1 MAMYP
6 EITAA
11 QWISNTY
18 ITDDSKLIAAKSNE
32 RFLTQLNSW
41 LEQAKRFEGKEMSPQ
56 TARAINLLKIG
67 TAMPP
72 PKDPAKLA
80 ELTRIATRSEEH
92 TSELQ
97 SLMRHSYAVFCLKKK
112 KQQKT

>member
-1 MAMYP
+1 MRISDWSSDVCSSDLLSRAGALALAACNREPSPDASIPKDETADQFIERVNDELMAMYP

-56 TARAINLLKIG
+56 TARAINL
-67 TAMPP
+67 
-72 PKDPAKLA
+72 
-80 ELTRIATRSEEH
+80 
-92 TSELQ
+92 
-97 SLMRHSYAVFCLKKK
+97 
-112 KQQKT
+112 